1 MSRGYA
7 DCMSDDLYN
16 ANQLMDFNEYQFRTR
31 LTATYPQARAIEYL
45 VLGLT
50 SEAGEVAGKY
60 KKIIRDNDGIITD
73 ELMLA
78 LADEVGDVL
87 WYCSELA
94 TALNTNLGAIANRNV
109 EKLQSRKARGV
120 IGGSGDNR

>member
-1 MSRGYA
+1 MEDNTY
-7 DCMSDDLYN
+7 D
-16 ANQLMDFNEYQFRTR
+16 ANSLMDFNEYQFRTG
-31 LTATYPQARAIEYL
+31 LTASYPQARAIEYL

-60 KKIIRDNDGIITD
+60 KKIIRDNDGIITQ
-73 ELMLA
+73 ESMLA

-94 TALNTNLGAIANRNV
+94 KHLNMNLGAIAIRNA
-109 EKLQSRKARGV
+109 EKLQSRKTRGV